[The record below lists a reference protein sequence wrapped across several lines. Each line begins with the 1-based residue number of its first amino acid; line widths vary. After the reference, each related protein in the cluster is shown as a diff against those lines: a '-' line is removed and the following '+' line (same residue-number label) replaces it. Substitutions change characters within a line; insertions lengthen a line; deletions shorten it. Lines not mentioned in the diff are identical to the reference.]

1 MIARLT
7 GRVAEKLEDRVIL
20 DVNGVGYEVFAPGS
34 TLSRVGPV
42 GTALILHTVTHVRED
57 VLQLYGFLSVDEKR
71 LFESVTS
78 VSGIG
83 PKIGLAVLS
92 ALAPPEFRRA
102 ILEKNLG
109 ALTGISG
116 VGRKT
121 AERLVVELRDRMGEG
136 LALGPAVVGTPS
148 VFQDAVT
155 ALVTLGYPRAAAVR
169 SVREAIDALEGD
181 PPVEDVVRKALG
193 QLTLR

>member
-1 MIARLT
+1 VIARLT

-42 GTALILHTVTHVRED
+42 GTALILHTLTHVRED

-83 PKIGLAVLS
+83 PKLGLAILS
-92 ALAPPEFRRA
+92 ALSPADFRRA
-102 ILEKNLG
+102 IVEKNVP

-121 AERLVVELRDRMGEG
+121 AERLVVELRDKMGEG
-136 LALGPAVVGTPS
+136 AALGPAVVGTPS

-155 ALVTLGYPRAAAVR
+155 ALVTLGYPRPAAVR
-169 SVREAIDALEGD
+169 AVRDAIDGLGGD

-193 QLTLR
+193 QMALR

>member
-7 GRVAEKLEDRVIL
+7 GRVAEKLPDRVVL
-20 DVNGVGYEVFAPGS
+20 DVNGVGYEVWAPGS

-42 GTALILHTVTHVRED
+42 GSALILHTVTHVRED
-57 VLQLYGFLSVDEKR
+57 VLQLYGFLTIDEKR

-83 PKIGLAVLS
+83 PKLGLAVLS
-92 ALAPPEFRRA
+92 ALSPTEFRRA
-102 ILEKNLG
+102 ILERNLA

-121 AERLVVELRDRMGEG
+121 AERMIVDLRDKLGDGAEP
-136 LALGPAVVGTPS
+136 GPAETGTPS

-155 ALVTLGYPRAAAVR
+155 ALVTLGYPRPSAVR
-169 SVREAIDALEGD
+169 AVREALEALGGD
-181 PPVEDVVRKALG
+181 PPVEDVVRRALG
-193 QLTLR
+193 QMALR

>member
-1 MIARLT
+1 VIARLT

-42 GTALILHTVTHVRED
+42 GSALILHTVTHVRED

-83 PKIGLAVLS
+83 PKLGLAVLS
-92 ALAPPEFRRA
+92 ALSPADLRRA
-102 ILEKNLG
+102 VVEKNLA

-121 AERLVVELRDRMGEG
+121 AERLVVELRDRLGEG
-136 LALGPAVVGTPS
+136 TALGPAVVGTPS
-148 VFQDAVT
+148 VFQDSVT

-169 SVREAIDALEGD
+169 AVRDAIDALGGD

-193 QLTLR
+193 QMALR